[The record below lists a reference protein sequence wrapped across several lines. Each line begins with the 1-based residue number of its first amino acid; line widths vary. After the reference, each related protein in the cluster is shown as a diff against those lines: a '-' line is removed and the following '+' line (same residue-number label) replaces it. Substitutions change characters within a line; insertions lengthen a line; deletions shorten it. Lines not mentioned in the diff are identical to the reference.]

1 MKASFLSWISLRVS
15 LGLSFVL
22 ILRKSL
28 SAGVDA
34 DEAKMEGGLRMS
46 VINEERISMLLLAV
60 PKAP

>member
-28 SAGVDA
+28 SAGVDV